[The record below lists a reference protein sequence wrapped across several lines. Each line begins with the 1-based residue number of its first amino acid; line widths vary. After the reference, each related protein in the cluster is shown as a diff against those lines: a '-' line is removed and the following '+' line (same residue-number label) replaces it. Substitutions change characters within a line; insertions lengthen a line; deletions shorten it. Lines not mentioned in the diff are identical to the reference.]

1 MATKVL
7 DTINLIG
14 KDTRKVVKLS
24 GTFFYKEGT
33 KMITDFPLGYHRYN
47 YNGVVFTV
55 PVDND
60 FHADLKSGKVHEV
73 VINQVEDEDDKEL
86 TRYQFTLTSTSKLT
100 LRMQCLMLSLMLL
113 PQVVALLLFFLP
125 KRLRTWR
132 SKKGE
137 KSPFLYIYRVGERS
151 TTSYVGGIYT
161 PNIQT
166 DVILT
171 LPIRDI

>member
-73 VINQVEDEDDKEL
+73 VINQVEDGEDKEL
-86 TRYQFTLTSTSKLT
+86 TRYQFHTHINKQAYLEDAMFDAQLDAIAAG
-100 LRMQCLMLSLMLL
+100 RG
-113 PQVVALLLFFLP
+113 VVAIP
-125 KRLRTWR
+125 
-132 SKKGE
+132 SVE
-137 KSPFLYIYRVGERS
+137 EIE
-151 TTSYVGGIYT
+151 
-161 PNIQT
+161 
-166 DVILT
+166 DMA
-171 LPIRDI
+171 

>member
-33 KMITDFPLGYHRYN
+33 KMIEEFPLGYHRYR

-60 FHADLKSGKVHEV
+60 FHADFKAGKVHEV
-73 VINQVEDEDDKEL
+73 IINQVEDDDDKEL
-86 TRYQFTLTSTSKLT
+86 TRYQFDTHINKQAFIEDAMFEAQLEAITAG
-100 LRMQCLMLSLMLL
+100 R
-113 PQVVALLLFFLP
+113 
-125 KRLRTWR
+125 
-132 SKKGE
+132 G
-137 KSPFLYIYRVGERS
+137 I
-151 TTSYVGGIYT
+151 TTIFS
-161 PNIQT
+161 QEEAESMS
-166 DVILT
+166 
-171 LPIRDI
+171 

>member
-73 VINQVEDEDDKEL
+73 VINQVEDAEDNEL
-86 TRYQFTLTSTSKLT
+86 TRYQFHTHINKQAYLEDAMFDAQLDAIAAG
-100 LRMQCLMLSLMLL
+100 RG
-113 PQVVALLLFFLP
+113 VVTIPSVEEIEDMA
-125 KRLRTWR
+125 
-132 SKKGE
+132 
-137 KSPFLYIYRVGERS
+137 
-151 TTSYVGGIYT
+151 
-161 PNIQT
+161 
-166 DVILT
+166 
-171 LPIRDI
+171 

>member
-33 KMITDFPLGYHRYN
+33 KMITDFPDGYHRYR

-60 FHADLKSGKVHEV
+60 FHADLKNGKVHEV
-73 VINQVEDEDDKEL
+73 VINQVEDDNDKEL
-86 TRYQFTLTSTSKLT
+86 TRYQLDTHINKQAYIEDAMFVAQLEAIEAG
-100 LRMQCLMLSLMLL
+100 RGPVAILSAEEVEAM
-113 PQVVALLLFFLP
+113 A
-125 KRLRTWR
+125 
-132 SKKGE
+132 
-137 KSPFLYIYRVGERS
+137 
-151 TTSYVGGIYT
+151 
-161 PNIQT
+161 
-166 DVILT
+166 
-171 LPIRDI
+171 